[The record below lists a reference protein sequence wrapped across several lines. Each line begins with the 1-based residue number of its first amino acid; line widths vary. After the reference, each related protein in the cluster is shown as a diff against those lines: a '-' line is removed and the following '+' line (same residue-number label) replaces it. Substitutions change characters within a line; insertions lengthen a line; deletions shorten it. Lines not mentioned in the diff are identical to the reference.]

1 MSIFDDM
8 DWENS
13 TERGSK
19 YGEKYKTAK
28 ADPKS
33 LGGYKRWTSAS
44 DRTGTTKQSEGKK
57 FLSTFKTKFKD
68 KFRDSR

>member
-1 MSIFDDM
+1 MASIMDDL
-8 DWENS
+8 DWGL
-13 TERGSK
+13 GSDEYDLDGK
-19 YGEKYKTAK
+19 RKKK
-28 ADPKS
+28 DPKS

>member
-8 DWENS
+8 DWENP

-33 LGGYKRWTSAS
+33 LGGYK
-44 DRTGTTKQSEGKK
+44 
-57 FLSTFKTKFKD
+57 
-68 KFRDSR
+68 

>member
-1 MSIFDDM
+1 MDDL
-8 DWENS
+8 DWGDDYDVAGK
-13 TERGSK
+13 RK
-19 YGEKYKTAK
+19 KQ
-28 ADPKS
+28 DPKS

-44 DRTGTTKQSEGKK
+44 DRTGSNKQSESKK

>member
-1 MSIFDDM
+1 MSIMDDL
-8 DWENS
+8 DWGLDNDD
-13 TERGSK
+13 
-19 YGEKYKTAK
+19 YGTKESK

-44 DRTGTTKQSEGKK
+44 DREATTKKSKGKE
-57 FLSTFKTKFKD
+57 FLGIFKSKFKD

>member
-8 DWENS
+8 DWENT

-28 ADPKS
+28 ADPNH
-33 LGGYKRWTSAS
+33 LVVIRDGQMLLREQGLLRL
-44 DRTGTTKQSEGKK
+44 KK
-57 FLSTFKTKFKD
+57 VKVRNF
-68 KFRDSR
+68 

>member
-8 DWENS
+8 DWENT

-33 LGGYKRWTSAS
+33 LGGWDRWTDAS
-44 DRTGTTKQSEGKK
+44 ERTGTAKSKE
-57 FLSTFKTKFKD
+57 FLSKFKSD
-68 KFRDSR
+68 FATKFRDNT

>member
-1 MSIFDDM
+1 MSIMDDL
-8 DWENS
+8 DWGLDNDD
-13 TERGSK
+13 
-19 YGEKYKTAK
+19 YGTKESK

-44 DRTGTTKQSEGKK
+44 DREATTKKSKSKE
-57 FLSTFKTKFKD
+57 FLSTFKSKFKD